1 MSDGNNNDSRQSAEA
16 ALLAKELNIYCQSES
31 LSEDGIRQII
41 EQHGLTH
48 NNNPRVSDYDFFSRA
63 CQNKRVTEGIIQCLL
78 EYFPDAARR
87 GTGWS
92 PLYFACSNTNMTLNI
107 VQLLIDA
114 APDSVGSVAR
124 DGRMPLHLYSQCS
137 NKDETT
143 ALEILKLL
151 LERHPEAA
159 RLTNNDGLP
168 IHLALSASKSPEF
181 CRMLIDAYP
190 GSERI
195 GDVNGALPLHW
206 ACLCNTVS
214 TVEYLHKLYPDA
226 IYHADNSHGFYP
238 IHCAIQGLSQR
249 SVPIAVVDIVEYL
262 LNCDPSLK
270 LQKYQGTESLLHFA
284 CNLEYTDSAIAAAL
298 EIIQLIYDA
307 NPEAI
312 EDDEMV
318 SDIYEYHEQVQ
329 AFINGELVCARQ
341 AKDHHL
347 MTTPDGNGQL
357 LLHTALRS
365 NVRLGSIKL
374 LAKGNPSA
382 IRTFDR
388 RGVIPLHIA
397 CQHHKSPSII
407 KYLVGLD
414 ATTLDAVDQEGN
426 TALHLACHCA
436 RHKII
441 ALLLDEL
448 DAVSVSK
455 RNPQKKLPIDLLWE
469 SNAVE
474 VEEDKESNEYVESVF
489 RLLKAYPETLMNIGM
504 QKQVSVSAT
513 CQNQSGKKRKFGH
526 EE

>member
-1 MSDGNNNDSRQSAEA
+1 MSESINRFAQLILADSLFEHC
-16 ALLAKELNIYCQSES
+16 KSES
-31 LSEDGIRQII
+31 LSEEGLREII
-41 EQHGLTH
+41 ERFGLSP
-48 NNNPRVSDYDFFSRA
+48 NIKPRVCDYKFFIQA
-63 CQNKRVTEGIIQCLL
+63 CINERVTEGIIQCLL
-78 EYFPDAARR
+78 EYFPDAARG
-87 GTGWS
+87 GTGCS
-92 PLYFACSNTNMTLNI
+92 PLYFACANTNMTLNI

-114 APDSVGSVAR
+114 APESVRSVAR

-151 LERHPEAA
+151 LEKHPEAA
-159 RLTNNDGLP
+159 RLANDDGLP
-168 IHLALSASKSPEF
+168 IHLALSSSKSPEF

-226 IYHADNSHGFYP
+226 INHAANSNGLYP
-238 IHCAIQGLSQR
+238 IHHAIHGLCQR

-262 LNCDPSLK
+262 LNCDPNVIF
-270 LQKYQGTESLLHFA
+270 QKVDGESLLHDA
-284 CNLEYTDSAIAAAL
+284 CHREYTDSNILVAAL

-307 NPEAI
+307 DPDAI
-312 EDDEMV
+312 EDDDMV
-318 SDIYEYHEQVQ
+318 SDIHEYHKHLQT
-329 AFINGELVCARQ
+329 FIMSNLVCARQ
-341 AKDHHL
+341 AKDHRL
-347 MTTPDGNGQL
+347 MTTSDGSGQL

-374 LAKGNPSA
+374 LVKGNPLAVQSPDNSGA
-382 IRTFDR
+382 
-388 RGVIPLHIA
+388 IPLQVA
-397 CQHHKSPSII
+397 CQHHESPSII

-469 SNAVE
+469 SNVVE
-474 VEEDKESNEYVESVF
+474 VEDKESNEYVESVF